1 MKITEYTQASAFDNG
16 DVLLKDGVGGTK
28 IISAADLL
36 LAAVDAAELTQMHRN
51 IYRGKNLGTSL
62 TAAQKAA
69 IAAQT
74 WDDLFIGDYWVIGGH
89 TWRIA
94 DINYWLHT
102 GDTEC
107 TTPHLVIVNDD
118 NLGNQKMEDSNI
130 TTNGYYGSKF
140 VTTYMASALA
150 AVTSA
155 FGDNVLEHRALLT
168 TASSNGHASA
178 FAWQTRK
185 ADIMTETMVYGS
197 KIIGSMDDGSF
208 VAYNHSVDKS
218 QLALFALKPDAITTR
233 YDYWLQD
240 IVSASG
246 FANVADGGVAGTY
259 YASTSFGV
267 RLAFPIHG

>member
-118 NLGNQKMEDSNI
+118 NLGNQKMEDTNI

-197 KIIGSMDDGSF
+197 KIIGAMGDGSF

-233 YDYWLQD
+233 YTYWLQD
-240 IVSASG
+240 IVSATS
-246 FANVADGGVAGTY
+246 FATVNHDGNAGNN
-259 YASTSFGV
+259 YASTSNGV

>member
-118 NLGNQKMEDSNI
+118 NLGNQKMEDTNI

-140 VTTYMASALA
+140 VTTYMASALD

-155 FGDNVLEHRALLT
+155 FGDNVLEYRSLLT

-185 ADIMTETMVYGS
+185 ADIMTEIMVYGS
-197 KIIGSMDDGSF
+197 KIISAMGDGTF
-208 VAYNHSVDKS
+208 VAYNHSVNKS

-233 YDYWLQD
+233 YAYWLQD
-240 IVSASG
+240 IVSAAA
-246 FANVADGGVAGTY
+246 FAYVSVDGLASVNA
-259 YASTSFGV
+259 ASTSFSV

>member
-16 DVLLKDGVGGTK
+16 DVLLKDGVEGTK

-102 GDTEC
+102 GNPEC

-118 NLGNQKMEDSNI
+118 NFENQRMEDSNT

-140 VTTYMASALA
+140 VKTYMASALA

-155 FGDNVLEHRALLT
+155 FGDNVLEHRSMLT

-197 KIIGSMDDGSF
+197 KIIGAMGDGTF
-208 VAYNHSVDKS
+208 VANNNSVDKS

-233 YDYWLQD
+233 YAYWLQD
-240 IVSASG
+240 IVSATN
-246 FANVADGGVAGTY
+246 FALVGNEGNATSAG
-259 YASTSFGV
+259 ASTWLGV

>member
-155 FGDNVLEHRALLT
+155 FGDNVLEHRTYLSN
-168 TASSNGHASA
+168 ASSNGHASA
-178 FAWQTRK
+178 GAWYTRK

-197 KIIGSMDDGSF
+197 KILGSMGDGTF
-208 VAYNHSVDKS
+208 VAYNYSVSKP
-218 QLALFALKPDAITTR
+218 QLALFALKPDAITKS
-233 YDYWLQD
+233 YSYWLQD
-240 IVSASG
+240 IVSAAD
-246 FANVADGGVAGTY
+246 FAYMTFHGTADNFS
-259 YASTSFGV
+259 ASSSNGV